1 LKQSLSF
8 DRSDGVREAQS
19 FHASLEDFIYS
30 RLKELA
36 VFEPGLLPSSG
47 EKGIIRASILN
58 RNVRVVTSLST

>member
-1 LKQSLSF
+1 MVFARLNQTL
-8 DRSDGVREAQS
+8 A

-36 VFEPGLLPSSG
+36 LCEPGLLPSGG

>member
-1 LKQSLSF
+1 MVFARLNHTL
-8 DRSDGVREAQS
+8 A
-19 FHASLEDFIYS
+19 FHASLEDIYS

-36 VFEPGLLPSSG
+36 VCESGLLPSSG